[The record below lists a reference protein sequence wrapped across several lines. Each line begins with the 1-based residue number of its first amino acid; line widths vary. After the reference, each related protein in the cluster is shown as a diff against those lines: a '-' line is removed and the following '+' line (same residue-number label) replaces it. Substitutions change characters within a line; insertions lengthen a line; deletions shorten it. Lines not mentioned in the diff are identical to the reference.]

1 MIDPRAKYESALA
14 AFAAPG
20 ARWAN
25 KGALT
30 YWGKAAGMTDDE
42 IVADAHA
49 AGVTDRDADIR
60 RGWADARPRGDRPQ
74 GFGFGRRAAPLARPR
89 QEPPQ
94 TFPRFVRDMVAAGG
108 GMGDCGSDAVRE
120 LSPCLDWFGTP
131 PPPNQTA
138 MFMRAAFAPG
148 EMVHVFR
155 DDVPT
160 VGRPGANIRPAADWV
175 ELIGRGEPLPGD
187 LLVPNPFTGER
198 GETTAGKQSFIA
210 QSCLAAFPFMVLEFD
225 EMPLAKQCAFWRA
238 FILTSRLAPA
248 LVALTFSGNRSI
260 HGLVHVGCAA
270 LADWQAVRQ
279 RMRGLFASDPDATMR
294 ADVQAMQPR
303 TGTRLPGVRRFDN
316 GRRQTLLYLNPR
328 ARPGNMWREP
338 IAEPSPTGAP
348 TPIVRT
354 EPRERPCTRPDGRT
368 GKDAPEAG
376 GCVTGRI
383 SASPCD
389 CAPLPPTMPPDN
401 APLDDLLAAMDV
413 AEAWEAAGNPPAG
426 FPETRAGCARPL
438 LS

>member
-1 MIDPRAKYESALA
+1 MIDPRAKYETALA

-30 YWGKAAGMTDDE
+30 YWGKAAGLSADE
-42 IVADAHA
+42 IIADVRAQ
-49 AGVTDRDADIR
+49 GVNDRDADIR
-60 RGWADARPRGDRPQ
+60 RGWTDAQTRDAATTANHT
-74 GFGFGRRAAPLARPR
+74 RRARKP
-89 QEPPQ
+89 PPQ
-94 TFPRFVRDMVAAGG
+94 YVHHVRNLIG

-120 LSPCLDWFGTP
+120 LSPCLDWLGK

-155 DDVPT
+155 NDMPT
-160 VGRPGANIRPAADWV
+160 AGKPGVNIRPAADWV
-175 ELIGRGEPLPGD
+175 ELIERGEPLPGD
-187 LLVPNPFTGER
+187 LLVPNPFTGEP

-238 FILTSRLAPA
+238 FILTSNLAPA

-279 RMRGLFASDPDATMR
+279 RMRGLFASDPDAAMR

-316 GRRQTLLYLNPR
+316 GRRQVLLYLNPR
-328 ARPGNMWREP
+328 ARAGNMWREP
-338 IAEPSPTGAP
+338 PPTDAP
-348 TPIVRT
+348 TPNVRT
-354 EPRERPCTRPDGRT
+354 EPRECPYTRPDGRT
-368 GKDAPEAG
+368 GKDAPETG
-376 GCVTGRI
+376 GRATGRI
-383 SASPCD
+383 SAVPCD
-389 CAPLPPTMPPDN
+389 CAPLPPTMPPDD
-401 APLDDLLAAMDV
+401 APLDDLIAAMDV
-413 AEAWEAAGNPPAG
+413 IETWEGTSERVQG
-426 FPETRAGCARPL
+426 RCAQGARFGIWSDSHVPNVT
-438 LS
+438 S